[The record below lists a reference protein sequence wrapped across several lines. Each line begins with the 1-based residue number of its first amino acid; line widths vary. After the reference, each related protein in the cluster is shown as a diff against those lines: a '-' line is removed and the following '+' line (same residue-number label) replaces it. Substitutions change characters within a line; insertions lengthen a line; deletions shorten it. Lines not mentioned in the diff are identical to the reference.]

1 MSGGPLTG
9 VRVVELAGIGPVPFA
24 GLLLAELGADVVRVE
39 RPGGGG
45 LAVPPEHDLL
55 NRGRPSVCVDLKHP
69 DGAETVRRLVDSADV
84 FVEGYRPGVAE
95 RLGLGPDELLRR
107 RPRLVYGRMTGWGQ
121 DGPLAQR
128 AGHDIDYIAVA
139 GALHAIGGPERPAI
153 PLNMIGDFGGGA
165 LYLVVGVL
173 AAMWEARGSGHG
185 QVVDAAI
192 VDGVAHLSMLTCA
205 MLAAGLH
212 REYRQANL
220 LDGGAP
226 YYDVYATSDGGHV
239 AVGALEDHFYKEFE
253 DLLDPAERLPDRT
266 DTDTWPQL
274 REAVAAR
281 LSQRS
286 RDEWAAHFADSDAC
300 VAPVLPVTEAA
311 DHPQLAA
318 RATYVRRDGRLEPAP
333 APRFSRTP
341 TALGSP
347 PPMPGA
353 NTREALQRWGIDDVE
368 ALLAQGVVMQYD
380 GAHAAEEDE

>member
-24 GLLLAELGADVVRVE
+24 GLLLAELGADVIRVE

-45 LAVPPEHDLL
+45 LVMPPEHDLL

-69 DGAETVRRLVDSADV
+69 DGVETVRRLAASADV
-84 FVEGYRPGVAE
+84 FLEGFRPGVTE

-107 RPRLVYGRMTGWGQ
+107 RPGLVYGRMTGWGQ
-121 DGPLAQR
+121 DGPFAER

-139 GALHAIGGPERPAI
+139 GVLYAIGSEERPAI
-153 PLNMIGDFGGGA
+153 PLNVIGDFGGGA

-173 AAMWEARGSGHG
+173 AALWEARGSGLG

-192 VDGVAHLSMLTCA
+192 VDGVAHLSTLTCA
-205 MLAAGLH
+205 LLGAGMQQE
-212 REYRQANL
+212 RRQANL

-226 YYDVYATSDGGHV
+226 YYDVYETGDGGHV
-239 AVGALEDHFYKEFE
+239 AVGALEAQFYQEFE
-253 DLLDPAERLPDRT
+253 RLLDPAEPLPDRT
-266 DTDTWPQL
+266 DPSAWPQL
-274 REAVAAR
+274 REAIATRFA
-281 LSQRS
+281 QRS
-286 RDEWAAHFADSDAC
+286 RDEWAAHFASSDAC

-318 RATYVRRDGRLEPAP
+318 RSTYVRRAGRLEPSP

-341 TALGSP
+341 TVLGSP
-347 PPMPGA
+347 PRMPGA

-368 ALLAQGVVMQYD
+368 ELLAAGVVVQND
-380 GAHAAEEDE
+380 APAASGEDV